1 MRQVDLAVYADAL
14 AGEAAT
20 LAARVERGRARLRV
34 AALERAARA
43 ELDPAVVATLERLGI
58 LARID
63 EAALRSELRELADG
77 LAAVE
82 ALQAWVEGRL
92 GFNSP

>member
-14 AGEAAT
+14 AGEAAA
-20 LAARVERGRARLRV
+20 LAARAERSRTRLRE
-34 AALERAARA
+34 AALEQAARA
-43 ELDPAVVATLERLGI
+43 ELDAEIIGTLERLGV
-58 LARID
+58 LGRID
-63 EAALRSELRELADG
+63 EAAVRRELRELADG

>member
-1 MRQVDLAVYADAL
+1 MRQVDLVVYADAL
-14 AGEAAT
+14 AGEAAS

-34 AALERAARA
+34 AALERTARG
-43 ELDPAVVATLERLGI
+43 ELEPATVATLERLGI
-58 LARID
+58 LARVD
-63 EAALRSELRELADG
+63 EAALRRELRELAEG

-82 ALQAWVEGRL
+82 ALQAWVERRL